1 MKKHNI
7 LLHFPFWIYFR
18 DHVDDF
24 DDDNDGIL
32 DIHDEDDDG
41 DGIFDSEV
49 KQIKEITKQFM
60 IQFILLNDYICL
72 MYLGSRLAAWWSLKI
87 EICMYIVK
95 IWKYLINI

>member
-7 LLHFPFWIYFR
+7 MLTFPFWIYFR

-41 DGIFDSEV
+41 DGIVDFEV
-49 KQIKEITKQFM
+49 KKWNYKP
-60 IQFILLNDYICL
+60 
-72 MYLGSRLAAWWSLKI
+72 S
-87 EICMYIVK
+87 
-95 IWKYLINI
+95 

>member
-49 KQIKEITKQFM
+49 RANKGNNQTIYDPVYLTQWLHLSYVFRIQIGGMMKSKNWEYVCT
-60 IQFILLNDYICL
+60 L
-72 MYLGSRLAAWWSLKI
+72 
-87 EICMYIVK
+87 
-95 IWKYLINI
+95 

>member
-41 DGIFDSEV
+41 DGIFDLEV
-49 KQIKEITKQFM
+49 RANEGNNKLEYNNLTLWLYLSFVFRIQIGGMMKPK
-60 IQFILLNDYICL
+60 N
-72 MYLGSRLAAWWSLKI
+72 
-87 EICMYIVK
+87 
-95 IWKYLINI
+95 WKYVCTV